1 MNRRRFGAGLAALAI
16 IALPGAAVAGDENG
30 FEGTWGGAQGE
41 LSAQVIV
48 SGGAVIGFFW
58 RTDYAET
65 SNVKLS
71 SDGRTLSFD
80 FAGGHA
86 VLSRVDAATATL
98 DVAEGAKVTRL
109 TLKRD

>member
-1 MNRRRFGAGLAALAI
+1 VNRRRFGAGLAVL
-16 IALPGAAVAGDENG
+16 ALPGAALAADAPS
-30 FEGTWGGAQGE
+30 FDGTWGGAQGE

-48 SGGAVIGFFW
+48 SSSAVIGFFW

-65 SNVKLS
+65 SKVKLS

-86 VLSRVDAATATL
+86 VLSRIDATSASL
-98 DVAEGAKVTRL
+98 DVTEGAKVTRL